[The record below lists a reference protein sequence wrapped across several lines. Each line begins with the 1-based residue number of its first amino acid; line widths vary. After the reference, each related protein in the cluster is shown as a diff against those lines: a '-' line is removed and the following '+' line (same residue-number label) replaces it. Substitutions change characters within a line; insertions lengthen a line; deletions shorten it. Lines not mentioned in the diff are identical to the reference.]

1 VQQLRA
7 SLSDGTNMP
16 NPIDLPTIMDS
27 AVLRAALHPLAGHGR
42 VHLAQEL
49 RGTCI
54 PAATLR

>member
-42 VHLAQEL
+42 VYLVREL